1 MINLTENH
9 YNETYFA
16 EHYGRFISNDD
27 DYSLLS
33 KYWKKAIFT
42 SHKELSEFSNMQILD
57 YGAGTGVVTAA
68 LKNAAC
74 YDVAEYSRNLL
85 RARGRHVYNHP
96 DDIPSE
102 YFDVVLCSHS
112 LEHYDDPKRVVESF
126 RGYVRLGGYLVLI
139 LPIENDFSPRIV
151 PDNNQ
156 HLYCWNFQSISNLL
170 RVCGWTPGFAC
181 EIYGPFML
189 HTLGRVL
196 SSTTAVDLAFAFGR
210 VKRGFRSMLVL
221 SQNSDYR

>member
-1 MINLTENH
+1 MINRTESH
-9 YNETYFA
+9 YDETYFA
-16 EHYGRFISNDD
+16 EHYRRFISNNN

-33 KYWKKAIFT
+33 EYWKKAIFT
-42 SHKELSEFSNMQILD
+42 SLTEANQLLDMQVLD

-68 LKNAAC
+68 FKNAAC

-96 DDIPSE
+96 DDIPRGI
-102 YFDVVLCSHS
+102 FDVVLCSHS
-112 LEHYDDPKRVVESF
+112 LEHYEDPKRVLESF
-126 RGYVRLGGYLVLI
+126 RAYVRLGGYLVLI

-151 PDNNQ
+151 PDSNQ

-170 RVCGWTPGFAC
+170 RVCGWSVDFGC
-181 EIYGPFML
+181 EIYGPFMR
-189 HTLGRVL
+189 HTLGRIL
-196 SSTTAVDLAFAFGR
+196 SSTKAVYLAFAFGR

-221 SQNSDYR
+221 SQNSDHS